1 MAMRPIDFIM
11 SDDVMPEVCKMFNI
25 QNKAIQRLEIGME
38 VGHPIVVSM
47 EYRPIKKRRTRK
59 PKPLGF
65 AAQPKTSKDE

>member
-38 VGHPIVVSM
+38 VGHPVVVSM
-47 EYRPIKKRRTRK
+47 EYRPIKKRRNRK
-59 PKPLGF
+59 QRPLGF
-65 AAQPKTSKDE
+65 AGQPKSKDE